1 VSKNV
6 VQERYGR
13 DRLQR
18 RDRILAISIAAVLLS
33 TFLIWA
39 IFVSIDKSN
48 QVTHRDIAYEVV
60 DQYSTNVTFEVSRN
74 PGQVVSCDVTVLNQ
88 SFAIVGFLTLDV
100 AASKSRS
107 TVISSKVR
115 TTELGVSGLVDGC
128 R

>member
-39 IFVSIDKSN
+39 IFVSIDNSN

-107 TVISSKVR
+107 TVISSTVR